1 MAAGV
6 PAGDRLDEQWVAAW
20 RSRGWGAS
28 ATGVGTVLALF
39 EVHRLLTN
47 RIDRVLRPV
56 GLTLARFEVLTLLL
70 HADGQPLHVSGLA
83 SALQVHATSVSS
95 ALDRLEA
102 DDLVGREQDP
112 ADHRRILVRLTACG
126 REQAHRASALVR
138 TQVLANL
145 GLSDDAT
152 ATLLRV
158 LGSMRANAG
167 DFVPAVS
174 PRARSA

>member
-6 PAGDRLDEQWVAAW
+6 PAGDRLDDQWVAAW

-47 RIDRVLRPV
+47 RIDRALRPI

-95 ALDRLEA
+95 ALDRLEV
-102 DDLVGREQDP
+102 DRLVSREQDRS
-112 ADHRRILVRLTACG
+112 DHRRTLVRLTARG
-126 REQAHRASALVR
+126 RERACRASALLR
-138 TQVLANL
+138 SQVLSDL
-145 GLSDDAT
+145 GLSDEAT

-167 DFVPAVS
+167 DFVPTVS